1 MDLKIVD
8 NYSKMS
14 EMAANIVAGLMQSKK
29 DAVLGLATGSTP
41 EGMYARLVEM
51 YRQGKIDFN
60 SVVTF
65 NLDEYVGL
73 APDHPQSY
81 HQYMKKNLFDHV
93 NIKPSNT
100 SIPHCSGNDNPGE
113 VCAEFETKIK
123 QAGGIDLQV
132 LGIGVNGH
140 IGFNE
145 PASHLRTTTHLVELA
160 EETIKA
166 NSRFFE
172 SVDKVPRKAITMG
185 MGSIMGAKKV
195 LLLASG
201 ENKAEA
207 VRDSFSGFIS
217 TETPASLL
225 QLHRDVLVVVD
236 QEAASLIKSSF
247 L

>member
-8 NYSKMS
+8 NYDDMS
-14 EMAANIVAGLMQSKK
+14 EIAANIVAGLMQSKRT
-29 DAVLGLATGSTP
+29 AVLGLATGSTP

-51 YRQGKIDFN
+51 YREGRIDFS
-60 SVVTF
+60 SVITF

-73 APDHPQSY
+73 APEHPQSY
-81 HQYMKKNLFDHV
+81 HQYMNKHLFDHV
-93 NIKPSNT
+93 NTRPNNI
-100 SIPHCSGNDNPGE
+100 SIPYCSSNDDPAV
-113 VCAEFETKIK
+113 VCAEFENRIK
-123 QAGGIDLQV
+123 QAGGIDLQI

-140 IGFNE
+140 VGFNE
-145 PASHLRTTTHLVELA
+145 PASRLRTATHLVELA

-172 SVDKVPRKAITMG
+172 SVAEVPRKAITMG

-195 LLLASG
+195 VLLASG

-207 VRDSFSGFIS
+207 VRDSFSGLLS

-225 QLHRDVLVVVD
+225 QLHRDVIVVVD
-236 QEAASLIKSSF
+236 REAASL